1 MATYSLEILQDKLDK
16 NLSWRKK
23 ELTIIKSNILSSN
36 GEMLLTAL
44 RSGITLLYAHWEGYI
59 KLASREYLKY
69 LNAQNLQCC
78 TMIDNLFILYLKKTV
93 KDAKRSNK
101 SLVHAQIYNKILYDN
116 ENIFKV
122 DVMDKDIVDT
132 ESNLSY
138 EVLRDI
144 LFSLG
149 FDERGYELKQHFIEN
164 NLLEKRNRI
173 AHGEYVNFLSSQT
186 NAEDKAKDEF
196 NQLYREVFELIEKFK
211 EQILD
216 AALYEKY
223 KKVVE
228 SIL

>member
-1 MATYSLEILQDKLDK
+1 MATYSLESLQDKLDK

-23 ELTIIKSNILSSN
+23 ELTIIKSNIQSSSK
-36 GEMLLTAL
+36 EILLTAL
-44 RSGITLLYAHWEGYI
+44 RSGVTLLYSHWEGYI
-59 KLASREYLKY
+59 KSASREYLKY

-78 TMIDNLFILYLKKTV
+78 KVIDNLFILHLKKTV
-93 KDAKRSNK
+93 KDAKKSNK

-149 FDERGYELKQHFIEN
+149 FDERSYELKQHFIEN
-164 NLLEKRNRI
+164 NLLEKRNKI
-173 AHGEYVNFLSSQT
+173 AHGEFVNFLSNQL
-186 NAEDKAKDEF
+186 NAEDKAKEEF
-196 NQLYREVFELIEKFK
+196 NQLYHEILGLIEIFK

-223 KKVVE
+223 RK
-228 SIL
+228 SG